1 MVEKRPIPSSVLPM
15 PRMPGM
21 SASGE
26 SLTPKEIMGII
37 RRHVFMI
44 ILLTFLGVMVG
55 GVSWYLLLRY
65 LPKYTAR
72 TFIEVLPPVEHDPMS
87 VGGATVNKDIQYGYR
102 QSIQS
107 LIRQQNTLGE
117 LLSRAKVQET
127 EWFRQLGRTQS
138 GRFQKG
144 YKELEDNLG
153 VFAQRDGSFVVVSMT
168 CGSSKESAIIVNELV
183 SLFIAN
189 QGQRKVREAQNTLKM
204 LEGQKKSI
212 EGEITYAQQQLNS
225 VRQYR
230 PGGFADFEENRQ
242 WRDTATLRL
251 DNLEVQRDRL
261 VLQIS
266 QLQEVINSLQRQ
278 ATGPIKFQVEN
289 QVERDPIMITLGQQ
303 LALSQSDLAAKETK
317 FGENHREVR
326 RAREFIREI
335 KAKRQLRRGEIAE
348 QVRQS
353 NLQNAQDQLASLLKQ
368 LEDLQKMRNEAEKQK
383 QDYNRNQALYTERKK
398 LIDERQTTLD
408 KLKTRI
414 AAQKMLIKSPETAK
428 VRSVGMAP
436 EPIKVSSPRW
446 ELYFPGGTIIGFLLG
461 LGLAFVI
468 ELVNDIVR
476 MPRDVSRYL
485 HISLLGVVPD
495 FQEDAQVS
503 SLDLYQVV
511 RQEPY
516 SILSESYR
524 RIRTHLDLSNPQ
536 ERTKVVLLSSGM
548 PGEGNTSVAVN
559 LALSTV
565 AVGKKVLLIDANFH
579 RPKLGKIFA
588 EDKSASENS
597 EGIEFGLSAFLTG
610 EIEAERIARSSGIE
624 GLDVIDTG
632 SMAGN
637 PAELLGGLKM
647 QELLKLERE
656 RYEQIIIDGPP
667 VLLVTDA
674 KLLGSITDGV
684 ILVFNAS
691 STHRGAAQR
700 SIRELKE
707 VNARILG
714 GVLFGVKSMK
724 GGYFHEQ
731 YKTFHKYQQ
740 TVSSAV

>member
-1 MVEKRPIPSSVLPM
+1 M
-15 PRMPGM
+15 P
-21 SASGE
+21 ASGA
-26 SLTPKEIMGII
+26 SLTPKELMGIV

-44 ILLTFLGVMVG
+44 ILLTFLGIMAG

-65 LPKYTAR
+65 LPKYTAQ
-72 TFIEVLPPVEHDPMS
+72 TFIEVLPPVQQDPMLI
-87 VGGATVNKDIQYGYR
+87 GGTTVDKNIQYDYR

-107 LIRQQNTLGE
+107 LIRQQSTLGK
-117 LLSRAKVQET
+117 LLSRAKIQET
-127 EWFRQLGRTQS
+127 EWFRKLGKTQS
-138 GRFQKG
+138 ERFQEG
-144 YKELEDNLG
+144 YEELGDNLG
-153 VFAQRDGSFVVVSMT
+153 VYAQRDGSFVVVSMT

-183 SLFIAN
+183 SLFIDS
-189 QGQRKVREAQNTLKM
+189 QGQTKVREAQNTLKM
-204 LEGQKKSI
+204 LEGQRKTI
-212 EGEITYAQQQLNS
+212 ENEIAYAEQQLDT
-225 VRQYR
+225 VRQYS
-230 PGGFADFEENRQ
+230 PGGFADFEGRQ

-251 DNLEVQRDRL
+251 DNLEVQQDTL
-261 VLQIS
+261 VLNIS
-266 QLQEVINSLQRQ
+266 QLQEIIKSLQRQ
-278 ATGPIKFQVEN
+278 AEGPIKFQVEN
-289 QVERDPIMITLGQQ
+289 QIERDPIMITLGQQ
-303 LALSQSDLAAKETK
+303 LALLESDLAGKKTK
-317 FGENHREVR
+317 FGENHREIR
-326 RAREFIREI
+326 RSREFIREI
-335 KAKRQLRRGEIAE
+335 EAKRQLRRKEIAE

-353 NLQNAQDQLASLLKQ
+353 NLQNAHDQLASLLKQ

-383 QDYNRNQALYTERKK
+383 QDYNRNQALYTKRKK
-398 LIDERQTTLD
+398 LIDERQMTLD
-408 KLKTRI
+408 KVKSRI
-414 AAQKMLIKSPETAK
+414 EAQKILIKDPETAK

-476 MPRDVSRYL
+476 TPRDVSRYL
-485 HISLLGVVPD
+485 HIPLLGVIPD
-495 FQEDAQVS
+495 SEEDAQVS

-511 RQEPY
+511 RQGPY

-524 RIRTHLDLSNPQ
+524 RLRTHLDLSNPQ
-536 ERTKVVLLSSGM
+536 ETSKVVLVSSGM

-559 LALSTV
+559 LALSIA
-565 AVGKKVLLIDANFH
+565 AVGKKVLLIDANFR

-588 EDKSASENS
+588 GDESTSEDS
-597 EGIEFGLSAFLTG
+597 EGIKFGLSAFLTG
-610 EIEAERIARSSGIE
+610 RMEAERIVRSSGIE
-624 GLDVIDTG
+624 GLDVISTG

-637 PAELLGGLKM
+637 PVELLDGLKM
-647 QELLKLERE
+647 QELLKLECE

-684 ILVFNAS
+684 MLVFNAS

-731 YKTFHKYQQ
+731 YKTFQKYQQ
-740 TVSSAV
+740 TVSSSV

>member
-1 MVEKRPIPSSVLPM
+1 M
-15 PRMPGM
+15 P
-21 SASGE
+21 ASGA
-26 SLTPKEIMGII
+26 SLTPKEVMGII

-44 ILLTFLGVMVG
+44 ILLTFLGIMAG

-65 LPKYTAR
+65 LPKYTAQ
-72 TFIEVLPPVEHDPMS
+72 TFIEVLPPVQQDPMS
-87 VGGATVNKDIQYGYR
+87 IGGATVDKNIQYDYR

-107 LIRQQNTLGE
+107 LIRQQSTLGE
-117 LLSRAKVQET
+117 LLSRAKIQET
-127 EWFRQLGRTQS
+127 EWFRKLGKTQS
-138 GRFQKG
+138 ERFQEG
-144 YKELEDNLG
+144 YEELGDNLG
-153 VFAQRDGSFVVVSMT
+153 IYAQRDGSFVVVSMT

-183 SLFIAN
+183 SLFIAS
-189 QGQRKVREAQNTLKM
+189 QGQTKVREAQNRLKM
-204 LEGQKKSI
+204 LEGQRQSI
-212 EGEITYAQQQLNS
+212 EGEIAYAEQQLDS
-225 VRQYR
+225 VRQYT
-230 PGGFADFEENRQ
+230 PGGFADFEGHQ

-251 DNLEVQRDRL
+251 DNLEVQRDTL
-261 VLQIS
+261 VLNIS
-266 QLQEVINSLQRQ
+266 QLQEIIKSLRRQ
-278 ATGPIKFQVEN
+278 AEGPIKFQVEN
-289 QVERDPIMITLGQQ
+289 QIERDPIMITLGQQ
-303 LALSQSDLAAKETK
+303 LALLESDLAGKKTK

-335 KAKRQLRRGEIAE
+335 EAKRQLRRKEIAE
-348 QVRQS
+348 QLRQS

-368 LEDLQKMRNEAEKQK
+368 LEELQKMRNEAEKQK
-383 QDYNRNQALYTERKK
+383 QDYNRNQALYTERRK
-398 LIDERQTTLD
+398 LIDERQMTLD
-408 KLKTRI
+408 KVKSRI
-414 AAQKMLIKSPETAK
+414 EAQKILIKDPETAK

-436 EPIKVSSPRW
+436 DPIKVSSPRW

-485 HISLLGVVPD
+485 HIPLLGVIPD
-495 FQEDAQVS
+495 SEEDAQVS

-511 RQEPY
+511 RQGPY

-524 RIRTHLDLSNPQ
+524 RLRTHLDLSNPQ
-536 ERTKVVLLSSGM
+536 ETYKVILLSSGM

-559 LALSTV
+559 LALSTA
-565 AVGKKVLLIDANFH
+565 AVGKKVLLIDANFR
-579 RPKLGKIFA
+579 RPKLRKIFA
-588 EDKSASENS
+588 GDESTSEDL
-597 EGIEFGLSAFLTG
+597 EGVEFGLSAFLTG
-610 EIEAERIARSSGIE
+610 RIEAERIVRSSGIE
-624 GLDVIDTG
+624 GLDWIDTG

-684 ILVFNAS
+684 MLVFNAG
-691 STHRGAAQR
+691 STHRGAAGR

-731 YKTFHKYQQ
+731 YKTFQKYQQ
-740 TVSSAV
+740 TVSSSV